1 MNKKQLDKEVKQL
14 RKKLSR
20 LFNSLSLSEYR
31 KLQRQ
36 IEIAYQNELKK
47 LDNNNSTQG
56 GK

>member
-47 LDNNNSTQG
+47 LDND
-56 GK
+56 K